1 MMFAIFNGWDDCA
14 EFIGI
19 FDNAQGVVDV
29 LNNRKFPGEPD
40 LTITELVENTRA
52 SRGDY
57 YAETIEIN
65 KIND

>member
-1 MMFAIFNGWDDCA
+1 MMFAIFNWWDDCA

-29 LNNRKFPGEPD
+29 LNNRKFPCEPD
-40 LTITELVENTRA
+40 LTIIELVENTRA
-52 SRGDY
+52 TRGY
-57 YAETIEIN
+57 YCAETIEIN